1 LKFKKILAVIAAAAL
16 MAGASGCGNTSENTE
31 GVETEISGVA
41 VQVRNVTVA
50 DLASENTVSGRIVR
64 SSESSVY
71 IPGTARCTAVYVS
84 AGTEVKAGDKLLKID
99 MDTLDSAG
107 SGNAA
112 LDQVNLLQL
121 QTNMAKRS
129 WDAARALYEV
139 GAASQLEVQSAEAQ
153 YLGAKLQLDQAL
165 SSLGTSMMQ
174 LSYTQT
180 GINSAASTIDDDGT
194 VRSAIDGKVLS
205 VSAKNGNYLSSGV
218 PAAVIQGGGHNEV
231 SLSVSESLLPKL
243 SAGAA
248 VQVSVPSVNAEFTGS
263 ILSIDQNANIQT
275 KLYAVSVLVP
285 DEVEGLV
292 SGMFADVTFF
302 TENVQNAVVV
312 PSEAILSGDS
322 GEYVFIVVD
331 NKAKYVPIVTGLIGN
346 GMTEVTSGLSEGDKL
361 VVVGQSYLK
370 DGEDVRI
377 VAGE

>member
-1 LKFKKILAVIAAAAL
+1 MIKKILVILLAAAL
-16 MAGASGCGNTSENTE
+16 LMAMGSCGENKQE
-31 GVETEISGVA
+31 APDAAEEVSGVA
-41 VQVRNVTVA
+41 VQVRSVSVA
-50 DLASENTVSGRIVR
+50 DISSENTVSGRIVR

-129 WDAARALYEV
+129 WDAARALYDV

-180 GINSAASTIDDDGT
+180 GISNSASTIDEDGT
-194 VRSAIDGKVLS
+194 VRAAIDGKVLS
-205 VSAKNGNYLSSGV
+205 VSAKNGNYLSASI

-243 SAGAA
+243 STGAA
-248 VQVSVPSVNAEFTGS
+248 VQVSVPSVNAEFEGT

-275 KLYAVSVLVP
+275 KLYAVNVMVP
-285 DEVEGLV
+285 DDIEDLV

-302 TENVQNAVVV
+302 TENVADAVVV

-331 NKAKYVPIVTGLIGN
+331 NKARYVSISTGLIGN

-361 VVVGQSYLK
+361 VVEGQSYLK
-370 DGEDVRI
+370 DGDAVRI

>member
-1 LKFKKILAVIAAAAL
+1 MIKKILVILLAAAL
-16 MAGASGCGNTSENTE
+16 LMAMGSCGENKQE
-31 GVETEISGVA
+31 APDAAEEISGVA
-41 VQVRNVTVA
+41 VQVRSVSVA
-50 DLASENTVSGRIVR
+50 DISSENTVSGRIVR

-129 WDAARALYEV
+129 WDAARALYDV

-180 GINSAASTIDDDGT
+180 GISNSASTIDEDGT
-194 VRSAIDGKVLS
+194 VRAAIDGKVLS
-205 VSAKNGNYLSSGV
+205 VSAKNGNYLSASI

-243 SAGAA
+243 STGAA
-248 VQVSVPSVNAEFTGS
+248 VQVSVPSVNAEFEGT

-275 KLYAVSVLVP
+275 KLYAVNVMVP
-285 DEVEGLV
+285 DDIEDLV

-302 TENVQNAVVV
+302 TENVADAVVV

-331 NKAKYVPIVTGLIGN
+331 NKARYVSISTGLIGN

-370 DGEDVRI
+370 DGDAVRI

>member
-1 LKFKKILAVIAAAAL
+1 MKLKKIFSIVLAAAL
-16 MAGASGCGNTSENTE
+16 LFALASCGSK
-31 GVETEISGVA
+31 ETETTDTEEINGVA
-41 VQVRNVTVA
+41 VQVRSVSVA
-50 DLASENTVSGRIVR
+50 DISSENTVSGRIVR

-84 AGTEVKAGDKLLKID
+84 SGTNVKAGDKLLKID
-99 MDTLDSAG
+99 MDSLDAAG
-107 SGNAA
+107 GSNAA

-165 SSLGTSMMQ
+165 SSLGTSMAQ

-180 GINSAASTIDDDGT
+180 GISNSASTIDEDGT

-205 VSAKNGNYLSSGV
+205 VSAKSGNYLSASI

-243 SAGAA
+243 STGST
-248 VQVSVPSVNAEFTGS
+248 VQVSVPSVNAEFEGT
-263 ILSIDQNANIQT
+263 ILSIDQNASIQT
-275 KLYAVSVLVP
+275 KLFAVSVLVP
-285 DEVEGLV
+285 DEIEGLV
-292 SGMFADVTFF
+292 AGMFADVTFF
-302 TENVQNAVVV
+302 TENVANAVVI
-312 PSEAILSGDS
+312 PSETILSGDN
-322 GEYVFIVVD
+322 GEYVFIVAD
-331 NKAKYVPIVTGLIGN
+331 NKAKYVPISTGLIGN

-370 DGEDVRI
+370 DGDAVRI

>member
-1 LKFKKILAVIAAAAL
+1 MIKKILIILLAAAL
-16 MAGASGCGNTSENTE
+16 LMAMGSCGENKQEAPDTAE
-31 GVETEISGVA
+31 EISGVA
-41 VQVRNVTVA
+41 VQVRSVSVA
-50 DLASENTVSGRIVR
+50 DISSENTVSGRIVR

-129 WDAARALYEV
+129 WDAARALYDV

-180 GINSAASTIDDDGT
+180 GISNSASTIDEDGT
-194 VRSAIDGKVLS
+194 VRAAIDGKVLS
-205 VSAKNGNYLSSGV
+205 VSAKNGNYLSASI

-243 SAGAA
+243 STGAA
-248 VQVSVPSVNAEFTGS
+248 VKVSVPSVNAEFEGT

-275 KLYAVSVLVP
+275 KLYAVNVMVP
-285 DEVEGLV
+285 DDIEDLV

-302 TENVQNAVVV
+302 TENVADAVVV

-331 NKAKYVPIVTGLIGN
+331 NKARYVSISTGLIGN

-370 DGEDVRI
+370 DGDAVRI

>member
-1 LKFKKILAVIAAAAL
+1 MIKKILIILLAAAL
-16 MAGASGCGNTSENTE
+16 LMAMGSCGENKQEAPEASE
-31 GVETEISGVA
+31 EISGVA
-41 VQVRNVTVA
+41 VQVRSVSVA
-50 DLASENTVSGRIVR
+50 DISSENTVSGRIVR

-129 WDAARALYEV
+129 WDAARALYDV

-180 GINSAASTIDDDGT
+180 GISNSASTIDEDGT
-194 VRSAIDGKVLS
+194 VRAAIDGKVLS
-205 VSAKNGNYLSSGV
+205 VSAKNGNYLSASI

-243 SAGAA
+243 STGAA
-248 VQVSVPSVNAEFTGS
+248 VQVSVPSVNAEFEGT

-275 KLYAVSVLVP
+275 KLYAVNVMVP
-285 DEVEGLV
+285 DDIEDLV

-302 TENVQNAVVV
+302 TENVADAVVV

-331 NKAKYVPIVTGLIGN
+331 NKARYVSISTGLIGN

-370 DGEDVRI
+370 DGDAVRI